1 MAFSRRSASTAQLGW
16 RTADLRFTPRMLQT
30 MRPLTSALCAL
41 ALVGGATPAALVP
54 AAAQAQTSDPAA
66 QAVQRFD
73 DTLLATMKQGRSLGF
88 RGRYTELEPAVKEI
102 FDLPLMIRFAVGT
115 SWGTLSPADQ
125 SALLTAFTRYSTSTW
140 AKNFSS
146 YSGQHFQVNKVD
158 TRGLDKLVHTQL
170 VSPSDA
176 VDLAYRMRQT
186 TSGQWKV
193 IDVYFNG
200 SISQLSQQ
208 RTDYASTLQ
217 GGGAPALVKKINDL
231 SDKAAAG

>member
-1 MAFSRRSASTAQLGW
+1 
-16 RTADLRFTPRMLQT
+16 

-41 ALVGGATPAALVP
+41 AVAGGVAPAALGS
-54 AAAQAQTSDPAA
+54 AAAQTQASDPAA
-66 QAVQRFD
+66 QVVQRFD

-88 RGRYTELEPAVKEI
+88 EGRSRKLEPAVRET

-115 SWGTLSPADQ
+115 SWSTLPSSDQ
-125 SALLTAFTRYSTSTW
+125 SALLAAFNRYSTSTW

-146 YSGQHFQVNKVD
+146 FSGQRFQVGKVD
-158 TRGLDKLVHTQL
+158 TRGPDKLVHTQL
-170 VSPSDA
+170 ISSGDPT
-176 VDLAYRMRQT
+176 DLAYRMRQT
-186 TSGQWKV
+186 TSGEWKV

-208 RTDYASTLQ
+208 RADYASTLAS
-217 GGGAPALVKKINDL
+217 GGAGALVKKINDL